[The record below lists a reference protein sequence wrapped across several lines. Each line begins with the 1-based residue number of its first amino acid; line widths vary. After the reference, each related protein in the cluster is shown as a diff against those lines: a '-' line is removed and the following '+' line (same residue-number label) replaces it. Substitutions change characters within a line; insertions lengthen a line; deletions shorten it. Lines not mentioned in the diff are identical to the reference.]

1 MKDVRS
7 IVISVVSHNQAKLV
21 ASLLKDIDLYCQ
33 GLPVTVV
40 MTMNVEEALPF
51 SKDDFGFPLK
61 VIYNRQPKGFGAN
74 HDAAFW
80 AAEGDIFCV
89 LNPDIR
95 LEGNPFPWLLENL
108 RDRRCGAIAPLVLGP
123 TGFMEDNARRFPTPF
138 SILGKALGVKRDLD
152 YTIGQDPLPVDWVA
166 GMFMLFPGR
175 VFAELGGFDTRYFL
189 YYEDVD
195 LCFRARTMG
204 YDVVLDPRATVVHE
218 ARRESHR
225 SPGYLRWHLG
235 SMFRFFLSQSLITN
249 RGVPPYK
256 NP

>member
-1 MKDVRS
+1 MQNVRS
-7 IVISVVSHNQAKLV
+7 IVVSIVSHNQAKLV
-21 ASLLKDIDLYCQ
+21 ASLLEDIDRYCQ

-40 MTMNVEEALPF
+40 MTMNVEESLPF
-51 SKDDFGFPLK
+51 SEDDFGFPLK

-74 HDAAFW
+74 HGTAFW
-80 AAEGDIFCV
+80 AVEGDVFCV

-95 LEGNPFPWLLENL
+95 LEENPFPLLLENL
-108 RDRRCGAIAPLVLGP
+108 QDKRCGVVAPLVLSP
-123 TGFMEDNARRFPTPF
+123 VGFMEDNARRFPTPL

-152 YTIGQDPLPVDWVA
+152 YAIGQNPLSVDWVA

-195 LCFRARTMG
+195 LCFRARTAG
-204 YDVVLDPRATVVHE
+204 YEIVLDPRAAVVHE

-225 SPGYLRWHLG
+225 SLSYLRWHLD
-235 SMFRFFLSQSLITN
+235 SMLKFFLSQSLAVN
-249 RGVPPYK
+249 RRALRKCP
-256 NP
+256 

>member
-1 MKDVRS
+1 MHDVRS
-7 IVISVVSHNQAKLV
+7 IVVSVVSHNQAKLV

-51 SKDDFGFPLK
+51 SEDDFGFPLK

-80 AAEGDIFCV
+80 AAEGDVFCV

-95 LEGNPFPWLLENL
+95 LRENPFPRLLENL
-108 RDRRCGAIAPLVLGP
+108 QDSRCGVVAPLVFGP
-123 TGFMEDNARRFPTPF
+123 TGFVEDNARRFPTPL
-138 SILGKALGVKRDLD
+138 SILGKALGIKGSLD
-152 YTIGQDPLPVDWVA
+152 YAIGQGPLSVDWVA

-175 VFAELGGFDTRYFL
+175 VFAELGGFDVRYFL

-195 LCFRARTMG
+195 LCFRARTAG
-204 YDVVLDPRATVVHE
+204 YEVVLDPRAAVVHE

-225 SPGYLRWHLG
+225 SLSYLRWHLG
-235 SMFRFFLSQSLITN
+235 SMLRFFLSQSMATN
-249 RGVPPYK
+249 RWASDK
-256 NP
+256 RS